1 MSYLYLTHGKKLG
14 TALDYYPTMLL
25 YKDYFRNTKV
35 EINLGYRLVIN
46 IVYSN
51 ILNSIICTLDGI
63 AVGAYDRHAF
73 KSLIYLKEEL
83 IEKINK
89 LNPDL
94 NANKIAAV
102 ELNSDYFL
110 DEHGLMAYV
119 LNYSDTLLDI
129 AKADMYEKLNAAIDP
144 IIMELHG
151 LTLLQ

>member
-1 MSYLYLTHGKKLG
+1 M
-14 TALDYYPTMLL
+14 
-25 YKDYFRNTKV
+25 
-35 EINLGYRLVIN
+35 
-46 IVYSN
+46 
-51 ILNSIICTLDGI
+51 
-63 AVGAYDRHAF
+63 
-73 KSLIYLKEEL
+73 
-83 IEKINK
+83 
-89 LNPDL
+89 

-151 LTLLQ
+151 ITSLQ